1 MKHYKTMEKHEFKDY
16 EDPFLQSKNRLESRV
31 YTIQYNTIQK
41 ALNFDIKDRGQIID
55 LNGK

>member
-1 MKHYKTMEKHEFKDY
+1 MEKHEFKDY

-31 YTIQYNTIQK
+31 YTRQYNTIQK

>member
-1 MKHYKTMEKHEFKDY
+1 MKHYKTMEKHHFNDY

-31 YTIQYNTIQK
+31 YTRQYNTLQK